1 MEFLSDVILDTGL
14 DCLKML
20 PFLFV
25 AFLLIEAL
33 EHYSGGWTA
42 RVLARVGK
50 AGPVVGTLA
59 GLVPQCGF
67 SVMASN
73 LYAGGVI
80 SLGTLISAFVATSDE
95 AVLIMV
101 SNPGQLGKT
110 GALLFTKAV
119 IAVAAGYVSDLF
131 FAKQIVEEKQEGGLC
146 RNCGCHEEHAGIF
159 MPAWRH
165 TVQIFLYLLLF
176 TGILNLAI
184 EMLGIEQLSAFLLGN
199 SILQPVMAAVIGFI
213 PNCAGSVILTQ
224 LYLNGAISF
233 GSVVAGLCTGTGVAV
248 VVLFKVNRHRKEN
261 VKIMGLVFGI
271 AVLSGV
277 LIGFLPGI

>member
-1 MEFLSDVILDTGL
+1 MELLTDVILDTGL

-33 EHYSGGWTA
+33 EHYSGEWTA
-42 RVLARVGK
+42 RILARVGK

-80 SLGTLISAFVATSDE
+80 SLGTLVSAFVATSDE
-95 AVLIMV
+95 AVLIMA
-101 SNPGQLGKT
+101 SNPGQIGKV

-119 IAVAAGYVSDLF
+119 IAVAAGYASDLF
-131 FAKQIVEEKQEGGLC
+131 FAKQIVEEKQEGSLC
-146 RNCGCHEEHAGIF
+146 RNCGCHEGHGGIF

-165 TVQIFLYLLLF
+165 TVQIFVYLLLF
-176 TGILNLAI
+176 TGALNLAI
-184 EMLGIEQLSAFLLGN
+184 EMMGIERISAFLLGN
-199 SILQPVMAAVIGFI
+199 SVLQPVMAAVIGFI

-261 VKIMGLVFGI
+261 VKIMGLLFGI

-277 LIGFLPGI
+277 LVSFLPGM